1 MYNPNDIIRR
11 RRTTNQNEEMPDYR
25 INRNEEYVPDE
36 TLSLVPEGI
45 RSSPS
50 VFDLPTPPLSNTE
63 YYDGTPPLPPLIQ
76 RIINHDWEPDS
87 PRSLDTNVETIDKL
101 E

>member
-1 MYNPNDIIRR
+1 MFNPNDIIRR

-25 INRNEEYVPDE
+25 INRNEGYVPDE

-50 VFDLPTPPLSNTE
+50 VFDHPTPPLSNTE
-63 YYDGTPPLPPLIQ
+63 YYDDTPPLPPLIQ

-87 PRSLDTNVETIDKL
+87 PRSFDTNVETLDKL